1 MAGKEKKKEDSRKKK
16 KKEKKREAVGCSNG
30 GHVKKNKLKVC
41 SMSRQMYVKG
51 SIGETRV
58 ELLLMKSIQWVELKW
73 KRRLTM

>member
-1 MAGKEKKKEDSRKKK
+1 M
-16 KKEKKREAVGCSNG
+16 
-30 GHVKKNKLKVC
+30 KKNKLKVC

-58 ELLLMKSIQWVELKW
+58 ELLLMKSIQWEELKW

>member
-1 MAGKEKKKEDSRKKK
+1 MAGKKKKKEDSRKKK
-16 KKEKKREAVGCSNG
+16 KKREAVGCSNG

-58 ELLLMKSIQWVELKW
+58 ELLLMKSIQWEELKW

>member
-1 MAGKEKKKEDSRKKK
+1 MAAEKNQKKRGQQKKK
-16 KKEKKREAVGCSNG
+16 KKKREAVGCSNG

-41 SMSRQMYVKG
+41 SMSIQMYVKG

-58 ELLLMKSIQWVELKW
+58 ELLLMKSLQWVELKW

>member
-16 KKEKKREAVGCSNG
+16 KKGEAVGCSNG

>member
-1 MAGKEKKKEDSRKKK
+1 M
-16 KKEKKREAVGCSNG
+16 
-30 GHVKKNKLKVC
+30 KKNKLKVC

>member
-1 MAGKEKKKEDSRKKK
+1 MAGKEKKKKRTAERKK
-16 KKEKKREAVGCSNG
+16 KKREAVGCSNG